1 MATIAEPNVVIDGL
15 VFSLDAANSRC
26 YSGSGITF
34 NGLVSGTG
42 GTLVNGVGFTST
54 NQGSFILD
62 GTNDWINVPSNPV
75 FAFNN
80 FTMSAWFK
88 SSDKSR
94 YNDVISR
101 YSLGIVTVLIYS
113 DITTGRFVFSVGG
126 NTLTDTSSDI
136 VNGFW
141 NYVTAR
147 RSSGNLE
154 VFINGIRSNF
164 IVSTSNGFIDAD
176 RWRIGTTNAS
186 EDFANCNISQVQFY
200 NRSLTAQEILQ
211 NYNAT
216 KSRYGY

>member
-1 MATIAEPNVVIDGL
+1 MAVSYNPSIVTDGL
-15 VFSLDAANSRC
+15 VFALDAANTRC
-26 YSGSGITF
+26 YSGSGTNV
-34 NGLVSGTG
+34 NGLVGGSF
-42 GTLVNGVGFTST
+42 GTLVNGVGFTSS
-54 NQGSFILD
+54 NNGSFIFD
-62 GTNDWINVPSNPV
+62 GTNDWINVPSDSS

-80 FTMSAWFK
+80 FTISAWFK

-94 YNDVISR
+94 YNDIISR
-101 YSLGIVTVLIYS
+101 YSLGVVKVLFYS
-113 DITTGRFVFSVGG
+113 EITNGRLTFEVGSDR
-126 NTLTDTSSDI
+126 LIDTSSDI

-186 EDFANCNISQVQFY
+186 GDFANCNIAQIQMY
-200 NRSLTAQEILQ
+200 NRALSQQEILQ
-211 NYNAT
+211 NFNAT
-216 KSRYGY
+216 KGRYI

>member
-1 MATIAEPNVVIDGL
+1 MGIAYNTSIVSDGL
-15 VFSLDAANSRC
+15 VFALDAANLRS
-26 YSGSGITF
+26 YPGTGITF
-34 NGLVSGTG
+34 DGLIGGTG
-42 GTLVNGVGFTST
+42 GTLVNGVGFTSS
-54 NQGSFILD
+54 NSGSFIFD
-62 GTNDWINVPSNPV
+62 GTNDWINVPSNSS
-75 FAFNN
+75 FAFDN

-94 YNDVISR
+94 YNDIITR
-101 YSLGIVTVLIYS
+101 YRLGIVRVLIYS
-113 DITTGRFVFSVGG
+113 EITNGRLTFEVGSDQ
-126 NTLTDTSSDI
+126 LIDTSSDI

-186 EDFANCNISQVQFY
+186 GDFANCNIAQVQFY
-200 NRSLTAQEILQ
+200 NRALSAAEIKQ
-211 NYNAT
+211 NYNAS
-216 KSRYGY
+216 KKRYGL

>member
-1 MATIAEPNVVIDGL
+1 MGIAYNTSIVLDGL
-15 VFSLDAANSRC
+15 VFALDAANSRC

-34 NGLVSGTG
+34 DGLISGTG
-42 GTLVNGVGFTST
+42 GTLVNGVGFTSS
-54 NQGSFILD
+54 NNGSFILD
-62 GTNDWINVPSNPV
+62 GTNDWINVPSNPS
-75 FAFNN
+75 FAFDN

-94 YNDVISR
+94 YNDIISR

-113 DITTGRFVFSVGG
+113 DITTGSFVFDVGPSR
-126 NTLTDTSSDI
+126 LRDTSSDI
-136 VNGFW
+136 VNGVW

-164 IVSTSNGFIDAD
+164 TVSTANGFIDAD

-186 EDFANCNISQVQFY
+186 GDFANCNISQVQFY
-200 NRSLTAQEILQ
+200 NRALSAQEIKQ

-216 KSRYGY
+216 KKRYI

>member
-1 MATIAEPNVVIDGL
+1 MGIAYNTSIATDGL
-15 VFSLDAANSRC
+15 VFHLDAANIRS
-26 YSGSGITF
+26 YVGSGNTSYSLNNNITLAL
-34 NGLVSGTG
+34 N
-42 GTLVNGVGFTST
+42 NGVGFTST
-54 NQGSFILD
+54 NQGSFVFD

-80 FTMSAWFK
+80 FTFTSWFK

-101 YSLGIVTVLIYS
+101 YSLGIVAVQIYS
-113 DITTGRFVFSVGG
+113 EITNGRLIFDVGSDR
-126 NTLTDTSSDI
+126 LTDTSSDI
-136 VNGFW
+136 VNGVW

-176 RWRIGTTNAS
+176 RWRIGTTNAIA
-186 EDFANCNISQVQFY
+186 DFANCNISQVQFY
-200 NRSLTAQEILQ
+200 NRALSAQEILQ

-216 KSRYGY
+216 KGRYI

>member
-1 MATIAEPNVVIDGL
+1 MKLPPTSIAKSGFTLIEVITGL
-15 VFSLDAANSRC
+15 AIIA
-26 YSGSGITF
+26 
-34 NGLVSGTG
+34 LVSSLGLAG
-42 GTLVNGVGFTST
+42 W
-54 NQGSFILD
+54 QSFARYQAEAD
-62 GTNDWINVPSNPV
+62 
-75 FAFNN
+75 FNN
-80 FTMSAWFK
+80 LETSIRAARATAVH
-88 SSDKSR
+88 SSSTAE
-94 YNDVISR
+94 YA
-101 YSLGIVTVLIYS
+101 GIVFDV
-113 DITTGRFVFSVGG
+113 DG
-126 NTLTDTSSDI
+126 NTLADTSSDI

-186 EDFANCNISQVQFY
+186 GDFANCNISQVQFY
-200 NRSLTAQEILQ
+200 NRSLTAQEIIQ

>member
-1 MATIAEPNVVIDGL
+1 MAVSYNPSIVTDGL
-15 VFSLDAANSRC
+15 VFALDAANTRC
-26 YSGSGITF
+26 YSGSGTNV
-34 NGLVSGTG
+34 NGLVGGSF
-42 GTLVNGVGFTST
+42 GTLVNGVGFTSS
-54 NQGSFILD
+54 NNGSFIFD
-62 GTNDWINVPSNPV
+62 GTNDWINVPSDSS

-80 FTMSAWFK
+80 FTISAWFK

-94 YNDVISR
+94 YNDIISR
-101 YSLGIVTVLIYS
+101 YSLGVVKVLFYS
-113 DITTGRFVFSVGG
+113 EITNGRLTFEVGSDR
-126 NTLTDTSSDI
+126 LIDTSSDI

-186 EDFANCNISQVQFY
+186 GDFANCNIAQIQIY
-200 NRSLTAQEILQ
+200 NRALSQQEILQ

-216 KSRYGY
+216 KGRYL